1 MWRKPECRS
10 LVGRL
15 KFALILA
22 AIASYPLLASAE
34 GGSLDAEVLGRVKRS
49 TVRMVVKDAS
59 GADLSGS
66 GCLVADTG
74 IVLTNAHVLGMFDAD
89 SRPPRKVEV
98 VIDSGETNSQTLP
111 AKLLGADRQADLAA
125 VRVEGTN
132 LPVPLSLA
140 TAAGLHETELVYVF
154 GFPFGSRLGDNVT
167 VTKSSVS
174 SLRKENGQ
182 LQQIQ
187 LEGGVNPGNSGG
199 PVVDGQGRLVGVAV
213 AAVSGTNIG
222 FAIPVEQAAGFLA
235 GRLNDYGTDLAVR
248 EGDKIKI
255 LYRLNFVDPLGHVK
269 DVRIEH
275 YQGPPAAPNPDADKR
290 PAQRPGETPV
300 STVNVPY
307 EGTGAVAGEL
317 EVEPL
322 KDPKFVYW
330 FRPVFR
336 DGNGQERFA
345 HELSGMRAP
354 PFVRRPLAIRFKPQ
368 PGPAAVF
375 ELSNVSTFRLRLPG
389 SKEETRSL
397 LLKVVAKPEY
407 QPAGANQPPRLS
419 LKFIS
424 FTIASKVN
432 GKPEK
437 NEAEFRRIGRNVLQ
451 TSAVLEMD
459 TDGTPVR
466 SELDLGKSEAALH
479 SLLTEIGENLLQAIE
494 LLAVPLPNGVVQ
506 PLATFRTQ
514 RDVAA
519 GMPGL
524 AIPALVDL
532 KFKYQG
538 THNFAPNRP
547 SAMFDFN
554 GSVRPRR
561 GDKTNMGGRV
571 FGRVEIAPETGEILL
586 ATTDLKVD
594 VDLQTE
600 AGIIRVTGTMRGEL
614 KPATN
619 LAPPERKPD
628 KPPVLEP
635 DDQRIEW
642 AFNDQ
647 GKDKSS
653 GSFKRNDD
661 ATWVES
667 NSRGEQHIFEEW
679 QRNSDFVM
687 LVDPKRKIY
696 LRCYAD
702 HTDIF
707 SNKATWVTLFKG
719 EWAKK

>member
-1 MWRKPECRS
+1 MSRTVADYS
-10 LVGRL
+10 LAGWL
-15 KFALILA
+15 SGGLILA
-22 AIASYPLLASAE
+22 AIASYPLPAVGGE
-34 GGSLDAEVLGRVKRS
+34 GGALNVDVLGRVKRS

-66 GCLVADTG
+66 GCLVAEPG
-74 IVLTNAHVLGMFDAD
+74 VVLTNAHVLGMFDAD
-89 SRPPRKVEV
+89 SRPPRKIEV
-98 VIDSGETNSQTLP
+98 VIDSGEPHAQTLT
-111 AKLLGADRQADLAA
+111 ARLLGADRQADLAA
-125 VRVEGTN
+125 VRIEGKE
-132 LPVPLSLA
+132 LPPPLEPA
-140 TAAGLHETELVYVF
+140 MAASLHETQLVYVF
-154 GFPFGSRLGDNVT
+154 GFPFGNRLGDNVT

-182 LQQIQ
+182 LRQVQ

-199 PVVDGQGRLVGVAV
+199 PVVDDQGRLVGVAV
-213 AAVSGTNIG
+213 AAIGGTNIG
-222 FAIPVEQAAGFLA
+222 FAIPVEHAAGFLA
-235 GRLNDYGTDLAVR
+235 GRLNDYGTDIAVR

-275 YQGPPAAPNPDADKR
+275 YQGPPAPSNPNSDKR

-300 STVNVPY
+300 TSVDVPY
-307 EGTGAVAGEL
+307 DGTGAVAGEL
-317 EVEPL
+317 EVEPI

-336 DGNGQERFA
+336 DGNGHEWFA

-354 PFVRRPLAIRFKPQ
+354 PVERRPLTVQFKPR

-397 LLKVVAKPEY
+397 LLKVVARPEY
-407 QPAGANQPPRLS
+407 QPAGGSQRLS
-419 LKFIS
+419 LKFTS
-424 FTIASKVN
+424 FTIGVKVN
-432 GKPEK
+432 GKPQK
-437 NEAEFRRIGRNVLQ
+437 NEAEFQRIGRNVLK

-459 TDGTPVR
+459 SDGTPVR
-466 SELDLGKSEAALH
+466 TDLDMGKSEAALH
-479 SLLTEIGENLLQAIE
+479 EVLTEIDEQMMQAIE

-538 THNFAPNRP
+538 THDFAPKRP

-554 GSVRPRR
+554 GSVRSRR

-571 FGRVEIAPETGEILL
+571 FGRVEIAPETGEILR

-594 VDLQTE
+594 VDLQTD

-619 LAPPERKPD
+619 LAPPGRKPD
-628 KPPVLEP
+628 KPPVLESG
-635 DDQRIEW
+635 DTRIEW
-642 AFNDQ
+642 VFNDQ
-647 GKDKSS
+647 GKDKNT

-661 ATWVES
+661 ATWLES
-667 NSRGEQHIFEEW
+667 NSRGEQHVFEEW
-679 QRNSDFVM
+679 QRGNDYVL

-707 SNKATWVTLFKG
+707 SNKGTWVTLYQG
-719 EWAKK
+719 AWAKK